1 MQFTTSSKIKLCKK
15 LITISD
21 CNVFFSL
28 QNLFQTEKGLKV
40 EKDRYDCF
48 CFCSS
53 ITKTNK
59 ISYLIIIAGTK
70 AKGKF

>member
-1 MQFTTSSKIKLCKK
+1 MS
-15 LITISD
+15 
-21 CNVFFSL
+21 FFPFK
-28 QNLFQTEKGLKV
+28 NLFQTEKGLKV
-40 EKDRYDCF
+40 KKDRYDCF

-70 AKGKF
+70 AKGIFYEPRKLLQLVENS